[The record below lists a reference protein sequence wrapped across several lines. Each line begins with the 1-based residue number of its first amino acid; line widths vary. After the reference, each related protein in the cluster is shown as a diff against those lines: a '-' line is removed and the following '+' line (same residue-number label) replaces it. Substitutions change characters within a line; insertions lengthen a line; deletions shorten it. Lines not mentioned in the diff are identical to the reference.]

1 VTRKNL
7 ALLAIAVAIPFGLVA
22 CGGDDESDTTTAASD
37 TSTESSTTEST
48 TASGGGGGSVDIS
61 ETEFALDP
69 ADSTVGAG
77 SVTLTA
83 TNDGSIDHNLEI
95 EGNGIEEVTDTL
107 APGDSGKLAVD
118 LEPGTY
124 ELYCSIDSHKDQGM
138 EGELTVE

>member
-1 VTRKNL
+1 MTRKNL

-37 TSTESSTTEST
+37 TSTESSTT
-48 TASGGGGGSVDIS
+48 ASGGGGGSVDIS

-69 ADSTVGAG
+69 ADSTVDAG